1 MLPTGLSFET
11 YAAEARLL
19 TTLRSRVST
28 GLAVLLLLAAPLL
41 AGPYLLG
48 VATQMFVTL
57 IAVYGL
63 HVTVGMA
70 GQINIAQSAFVGIG
84 ALVTARLSD
93 FDLPFWLL
101 IPIAALATG
110 LVSVLFALP
119 AARVK
124 GFYLALTTLAAQV
137 LFPIVVLGLPESWLG
152 GLVGI
157 PVAPLTAAGYSVSTP
172 TRLYY
177 FALLIAALATYAA
190 FNLHRSR
197 FGRALK
203 AVRDNDVVAEVM
215 GIDVL
220 RYKILAFFGGSLF
233 AGVAGACMAWV
244 LQFVT
249 VESFTLFTSVWYL
262 GMLIVGGAASPVGAI
277 LGVAFITVLQE
288 GLHEIGTVVMRSA
301 THQAGGTIFAATN
314 VVLGACILVAL
325 IFEPRGLAHRWNVLR
340 SAFQLWPF
348 PHR

>member
-1 MLPTGLSFET
+1 MLPTGISFET
-11 YAAEARLL
+11 YGGEAALL
-19 TTLRSRVST
+19 TTARARVGT
-28 GLAVLLLLAAPLL
+28 VALVVALLLMPTISGA
-41 AGPYLLG
+41 YLLG
-48 VATQMFVTL
+48 VASQMFVAL

-70 GQINIAQSAFVGIG
+70 GQINVAQSAFVGIG

-93 FDLPFWLL
+93 YDLPFWLL

-157 PVAPLTAAGYSVSTP
+157 PVAPLTVAGVAISTP
-172 TRLYY
+172 LHLYY
-177 FALLIAALATYAA
+177 FTLVLALIATYAA

-197 FGRALK
+197 FGRALM
-203 AVRDNDVVAEVM
+203 AVRDNDIAAEVM

-220 RYKILAFFGGSLF
+220 RYKILAFFAGSMF
-233 AGVAGACMAWV
+233 AGVAGACTAWV

-249 VESFTLFTSVWYL
+249 VESFTLFASVWYL
-262 GMLIVGGAASPVGAI
+262 GMLIVGGAANPIGAI
-277 LGVAFITVLQE
+277 LGVTFITALQE
-288 GLHEIGTVVMRSA
+288 GLHELGTVVMQSGA
-301 THQAGGTIFAATN
+301 HQGGGSIFAATN
-314 VVLGACILVAL
+314 VVLGACILLAL
-325 IFEPRGLAHRWNVLR
+325 IFEPRGLLHRWNVLK
-340 SAFQLWPF
+340 AGFQLWPF
-348 PHR
+348 PRR

>member
-1 MLPTGLSFET
+1 MLPTGLLFET

-19 TTLRSRVST
+19 STLRSRAWI
-28 GLAVLLLLAAPLL
+28 AVLVLILLSAPWLSG
-41 AGPYLLG
+41 AYFLG

-70 GQINIAQSAFVGIG
+70 GQINIAQSAFVGVG
-84 ALVTARLSD
+84 ALVTARMSD

-101 IPIAALATG
+101 IPIAAVTTG
-110 LVSVLFALP
+110 LVSVVFALP

-157 PVAPLTAAGYSVSTP
+157 PVAPLSVAGYSISTP
-172 TRLYY
+172 TQLYY
-177 FALLIAALATYAA
+177 FTLALAALATYCA

-203 AVRDNDVVAEVM
+203 AVRDNDVAAEVM
-215 GIDVL
+215 GVDVL
-220 RYKILAFFGGSLF
+220 RYKILAFFAGSLF

-262 GMLIVGGAASPVGAI
+262 GMLIVGGAGSPIGAI
-277 LGVAFITVLQE
+277 LGVVFITVLQE
-288 GLHEIGTVVMRSA
+288 GLHELGTVVMRSG
-301 THQAGGTIFAATN
+301 HQAGGTIFAATN
-314 VVLGACILVAL
+314 VALGGCILLAL
-325 IFEPRGLAHRWNVLR
+325 IFEPRGLAHRWNVLK